1 MDAVSGR
8 TPITLE
14 SRFVELGAPVL
25 LTGTQALIRL
35 LLEQARRD
43 RAAGLDTAGFVS
55 GYRGSP
61 LGGVDQELWR
71 RRALLDAHRIS
82 FEPGINEDLA
92 ATMIW
97 GTQEAAA
104 FPGAKHDGVFGLWYG
119 KGPGVDRSADA
130 LRHVNTFGTSRH
142 GGVIAVAGD
151 DHAAQSSVLPHQT
164 DMVFEAVMI
173 PVLQPASVSE
183 IVPLGL
189 AGYAL
194 SRFSGLWVAMK
205 TIAETVE
212 GASTLVVPEDHAF
225 ALPADFVVPPH
236 GLNFDPRLQW
246 PAQRAELERR
256 LVEEKLPAARAW
268 ARANRLDRVV
278 FGRPRAPIGLVTTGK
293 AHLDVLR
300 ALDDLGIPPARAEAM
315 GIALYKVAL
324 SWPLET
330 EGLRAFADGKRALLV
345 IEEKRSIV
353 ERQIRD
359 ALYGLAADQRPA
371 IAGKTGLDG
380 ARLLPEAGEL
390 DPFLVATALSRFLR
404 DMGHDVAA
412 PSPPPAYAAAALKRA
427 PFFCAGCP
435 HNTSTVVPDG
445 SIAMGGIGCHTL
457 ALGEVGRARTV
468 TQMGA
473 EGATW
478 AGLSRFTE
486 LPHLFVNMGDGTY
499 QHSGLL
505 AIRQAVAAKTRVTY
519 KILYNSAVAMTG
531 GQPVDGG
538 PSVAQVAHQ
547 LAAEG
552 VGRIAV
558 VADDAAR
565 LPAARDLPTG
575 TERHTRDALDA
586 VQRSF
591 REHDGVSAILYDQ
604 ICATEKRRKRKR
616 GAAAE
621 APTTVLIN
629 DRVCENCGDCTVQ
642 SNCVAIEP
650 VETEY
655 GRKRRISPS
664 ACNTDLSCLKGFCP
678 SFVTVA
684 GPRRHVPAPHLAA
697 LEASLAG
704 RLAPPPPRP
713 LAGPWRALFA
723 GVGGGG
729 IVTTGAIVAM
739 AAHLEGRAV
748 RTLDFTGLAQKN
760 GAVVA
765 HVQIAPDET
774 MLDVPRVPAGR
785 ADLLLAGDLA
795 VAAGR
800 DVLPRVSSK
809 GSIVGNAALPAVAAM
824 VRDPDV
830 VLDAAAHRRALAGAV
845 AEGSAL
851 WVESTRIA
859 EALFGDAMAMNTLLL
874 GAAWQRGLIPVGEA
888 ALREAIALNGTAV
901 EINNR
906 AFLWGRALAADP
918 SLADAV
924 LGAPP
929 ATSSLADLVDA
940 RAAELV
946 RYQDETLAARYRA
959 LVERAAQGERTAL
972 GAVGG
977 FACAVAEGY
986 FHVLAVKDE
995 YEVARLH
1002 LDAAAQ
1008 ALPGGADSPAALRFH
1023 LSPPLPWLGRD
1034 RATGRRRKIA
1044 ISGTIALPLFRL
1056 LAGFRR
1062 LRGTWLDPFARQ
1074 QDRRLERSMLADYE
1088 SDVALALAALS
1099 PATVEDATALARH
1112 PFRVRGFG
1120 PVKQASHAS
1129 AEPAR
1134 HALRERLAA
1143 ARITPDDKQKPHRP
1157 GTESEHARSHA
1168 G

>member
-1 MDAVSGR
+1 MDATSGR
-8 TPITLE
+8 HTVTLE
-14 SRFVELGAPVL
+14 SRFVELDAPIL
-25 LTGTQALIRL
+25 MTGTQAIVRL

-43 RAAGLDTAGFVS
+43 RAAGLDTAGLVS

-71 RRALLDAHRIS
+71 RRKLLDAHRIR
-82 FEPGINEDLA
+82 FEPGLNEDLA
-92 ATMIW
+92 ATMLW
-97 GTQEAAA
+97 GTQQAAA
-104 FPGAKHDGVFGLWYG
+104 FPGAKHQGVFGLWYG

-130 LRHVNTFGTSRH
+130 LRHVNTFGTARH
-142 GGVIAVAGD
+142 GGVVAFAGD

-173 PVLQPASVSE
+173 PVFQPAGVDE

-189 AGYAL
+189 AAYAM

-212 GASTLVVPEDHAF
+212 GAATFVLPEDHSFF
-225 ALPADFVVPPH
+225 APDIALPPH
-236 GLNFDPRLQW
+236 GLNADPRLQW

-256 LVEEKLPAARAW
+256 VLEERLPAARAW
-268 ARANRLDRVV
+268 ARANNLDRLV
-278 FGRPRAPIGLVTTGK
+278 FGRADARIGIVTAGK

-300 ALDDLGIPPARAEAM
+300 ALDDLGLTPARAAEA
-315 GIALYKVAL
+315 GIALYKVAM

-330 EGLRAFADGKRALLV
+330 DGIGRFAAGKRALIV

-353 ERQIRD
+353 ERQLRE
-359 ALYGLAADQRPA
+359 ALYNLPADARPA
-371 IAGKTGLDG
+371 IAGKAGLDG
-380 ARLLPEAGEL
+380 APLLPEAGEL
-390 DPFLVATALSRFLR
+390 DPTIVAGALAKLLGVLGVAVTAP
-404 DMGHDVAA
+404 A
-412 PSPPPAYAAAALKRA
+412 PHVPALADALKRA

-435 HNTSTVVPDG
+435 HNSSTVVPEG

-478 AGLSRFTE
+478 VGLAPFTE

-505 AIRQAVAAKTRVTY
+505 AIRQAVAAGTRMTY

-538 PSVAQVAHQ
+538 PTVAQVAHQ

-552 VGRIAV
+552 VRRIAV

-565 LPAARDLPTG
+565 LPAARALPPG
-575 TERHTRDALDA
+575 VERHTREKLDA

-591 REHDGVSAILYDQ
+591 REHDGVSAIIYDQ

-616 GAAAE
+616 GAMAT
-621 APTTVLIN
+621 PVTTVLIN
-629 DRVCENCGDCTVQ
+629 PRVCENCGDCTVQ

-650 VETEY
+650 VETPF
-655 GRKRRISPS
+655 GRKRRVSPS

-678 SFVTVA
+678 SFVTVEGA
-684 GPRRHVPAPHLAA
+684 RRHVPAPHLAE
-697 LEASLAG
+697 LEASLAD
-704 RLAPPPPRP
+704 RVPAPHVPALDR
-713 LAGPWRALFA
+713 PWRALFA

-729 IVTTGAIVAM
+729 IVTTGAVVAM
-739 AAHLEGRAV
+739 AAHIEGRSV

-765 HVQIAPDET
+765 HVQIAPDDT
-774 MLDVPRVPAGR
+774 MLDVARVPVGR

-800 DVLPRVSSK
+800 DVISRVSRN
-809 GSIVGNAALPAVAAM
+809 GAVVGNAALPAVAAF

-830 VLDAAAHRRALAGAV
+830 TLDASGHRTALAAAATEAAWIEAAQV
-845 AEGSAL
+845 
-851 WVESTRIA
+851 A

-874 GAAWQRGLIPVGEA
+874 GAAWQRGLVPVGEA
-888 ALREAIALNGTAV
+888 ALTEAIALNGTAV
-901 EINNR
+901 AVNHR

-918 SLADAV
+918 TLADAV
-924 LGAPP
+924 LSRTTTP
-929 ATSSLADLVDA
+929 ATLDPFVED
-940 RAAELV
+940 RCAELT
-946 RYQDETLAARYRA
+946 RYQNDRLSQRYRA
-959 LVERAAQGERTAL
+959 LVGRAASAEATAL
-972 GAVGG
+972 GAAGP
-977 FACAVAEGY
+977 FARAVAEGY

-1002 LDAAAQ
+1002 TDPDFLADLAATTE
-1008 ALPGGADSPAALRFH
+1008 GGSPRFH
-1023 LSPPLPWLGRD
+1023 LSPPLPWLGTEP
-1034 RATGRRRKIA
+1034 ATGRRRKIA
-1044 ISGTIALPLFRL
+1044 LPGWLMLPMFRL
-1056 LAGFRR
+1056 LARGKV
-1062 LRGTWLDPFARQ
+1062 LRGTALDLFARQ
-1074 QDRRLERSMLADYE
+1074 DDRRLEREMIARYEADME
-1088 SDVALALAALS
+1088 QAIASLS
-1099 PATVEDATALARH
+1099 PATRDAATALARH
-1112 PFRVRGFG
+1112 PFSVRGFG
-1120 PVKQASHAS
+1120 PVKQASHAK

-1134 HALRERLAA
+1134 RALLDRLAA
-1143 ARITPDDKQKPHRP
+1143 PHQALAA
-1157 GTESEHARSHA
+1157 E
-1168 G
+1168 